1 MNNDQTNHLPHRS
14 TPLNM
19 IPIEDYNKVVKE
31 LETACNKIKKLES
44 RKSLRESFVSFFTWL
59 QQHDFCIT
67 SMVVIAVLVCVTWCC
82 VKDSAYG
89 VKARQNAEREA
100 ASYVSRRYG
109 PVSTTVCGDTNH
121 SDRYQECFV
130 RLVDTTKP
138 PVIVYCDDDYP
149 NSNDGCR
156 L

>member
-1 MNNDQTNHLPHRS
+1 MNNDQTNHLPYRP

-31 LETACNKIKKLES
+31 LETAYNKIKKLES
-44 RKSLRESFVSFFTWL
+44 RKSLREGFVSFFTWL
-59 QQHDFCIT
+59 QQNALGIAA
-67 SMVVIAVLVCVTWCC
+67 MVVMAVLVYRTWWG
-82 VKDSAYG
+82 VKDSAHG

-109 PVSTTVCGDTNH
+109 PVSSTVCGDTNNI
-121 SDRYQECFV
+121 YQECFV

-156 L
+156 SSH

>member
-31 LETACNKIKKLES
+31 LETA
-44 RKSLRESFVSFFTWL
+44 
-59 QQHDFCIT
+59 
-67 SMVVIAVLVCVTWCC
+67 
-82 VKDSAYG
+82 
-89 VKARQNAEREA
+89 
-100 ASYVSRRYG
+100 
-109 PVSTTVCGDTNH
+109 
-121 SDRYQECFV
+121 YQECFV

-149 NSNDGCR
+149 NSNDGCQSSR
-156 L
+156 